1 MASKVSALELEAIR
15 EEVERKAEALEEERI
30 RERKNLKMNMREEE
44 VPREAIQQTFW
55 TYWAKFWANFLDDIL
70 SWQYGL

>member
-30 RERKNLKMNMREEE
+30 RERKNLKMNMREED
-44 VPREAIQQTFW
+44 VPITLGGKSPQEQTSF
-55 TYWAKFWANFLDDIL
+55 F
-70 SWQYGL
+70 